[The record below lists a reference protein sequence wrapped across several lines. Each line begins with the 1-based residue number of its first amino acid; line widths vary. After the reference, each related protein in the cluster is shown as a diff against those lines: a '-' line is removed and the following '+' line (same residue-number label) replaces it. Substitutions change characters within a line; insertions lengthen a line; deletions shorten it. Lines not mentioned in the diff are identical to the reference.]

1 MWYKGGKWVW
11 VNPFTGAT
19 YTEELH
25 DMTESKIT
33 AANARAATALGITES
48 QMELKNHGRQSHT
61 KKGKK

>member
-33 AANARAATALGITES
+33 AANARAATALGITTT
-48 QMELKNHGRQSHT
+48 QMRLKNHGKQGEPR
-61 KKGKK
+61 KGYK